1 MEKKLI
7 YTIDEKY
14 INEHNLDSSYLNK
27 NIVIY
32 SDRYDHISKH
42 KKMSFSD
49 ISSYN
54 NAINNIDYIVSS
66 PDFIVTDNKRNC
78 LEFIKTMND
87 NVLVAVRISQSND
100 LKVKTLYPISE
111 TKKNKLY
118 NDRTTNQL
126 KF

>member
-42 KKMSFSD
+42 KNEFSD

-66 PDFIVTDNKRNC
+66 PDFIVIDNKRNC
-78 LEFIKTMND
+78 LEFIKTMDD
-87 NVLVAVRISQSND
+87 NVLVAVRISKSND

-118 NDRTTNQL
+118 NDRTSNQL

>member
-42 KKMSFSD
+42 KNEFSD

-66 PDFIVTDNKRNC
+66 PDFIVIDNKRNC
-78 LEFIKTMND
+78 LEFIKTMDD
-87 NVLVAVRISQSND
+87 NV
-100 LKVKTLYPISE
+100 
-111 TKKNKLY
+111 
-118 NDRTTNQL
+118 
-126 KF
+126 